1 LKEQIFIIIISVQL
15 NLSIICINLFHFS
28 GEYDLSDVCSCDR
41 VIESLTLIEPLIS
54 KISVSVPHQS
64 RVAWQNILLS
74 ANSLNV
80 IFDRREYLLVAES
93 DCKWIPSLTDF
104 GILNVSDLKIFIDFS
119 CDLIVHVLQ
128 AVQKLACENYFQID
142 VVSLIQKDVLI
153 GWRRITCKGDI
164 LICKILEG
172 CSICS
177 SIVNVR
183 SRGNRSRCLN
193 PGNPVNRVNDAL
205 CLRLIFSSISV
216 HYIFIKGKSQF
227 EESNGHV
234 GVFLKVKSQKVLE
247 VTLAIHLLHKELHK
261 LLSFL
266 ISDQR

>member
-1 LKEQIFIIIISVQL
+1 LKEQILIFIISMHL
-15 NLSIICINLFHFS
+15 NLSIISINLFHFS
-28 GEYDLSDVCSCDR
+28 GEYDLSDICSCDR

-54 KISVSVPHQS
+54 EISVSVPHQS
-64 RVAWQNILLS
+64 RVARQNILLS

-93 DCKWIPSLTDF
+93 NCKWIPSLTDF
-104 GILNVSDLKIFIDFS
+104 GVLNVSDLKIFIDFS
-119 CDLIVHVLQ
+119 CNLIVHVLQ
-128 AVQKLACENYFQID
+128 AVQELACEDYFKID

-153 GWRRITCKGDI
+153 GWGRITCKGDI
-164 LICKILEG
+164 LICKILKG

-183 SRGNRSRCLN
+183 SRGNRSRSLN

-205 CLRLIFSSISV
+205 CLCLIFSSIGV
-216 HYIFIKGKSQF
+216 HYIFVKGQSQF
-227 EESNGHV
+227 EESDGHV
-234 GVFLKVKSQKVLE
+234 GVFLKVVSQKVLE

-266 ISDQR
+266 ISD